1 MKEIQQEIECAS
13 CQCEED
19 EGKED
24 LSRTKFLIILGVAVT
39 IPIVLLETFFDSH
52 STDFVL
58 LILATVVQFF
68 LGKPFYVRFI
78 RALRHRHTLTT
89 DTLIILSTTVA

>member
-1 MKEIQQEIECAS
+1 MKEIQLEFAS
-13 CQCEED
+13 CQCQED
-19 EGKED
+19 EDKED
-24 LSRTKFLIILGVAVT
+24 LSRTKLLIILGVVVT
-39 IPIVLLETFFDSH
+39 VLIVLLETFFDSH

-58 LILATVVQFF
+58 LALATVIQFF
-68 LGKPFYVRFI
+68 LGRPFYVRFI